1 MDFRSELVGCFSVGA
16 NGNPSVEMVE
26 AAFRHHDMNFRY
38 INCEVTPENLGSAV
52 AGAKAMGWVGFNCS
66 IPHKIE
72 VIKYLDGLGESAK
85 IIGAVNCTVLRDGKF
100 IGENT
105 DGKGFLTS
113 LQAVTN
119 PLGKS
124 IVIFG
129 AGGAARA
136 VAVEVA
142 LAGAKSIVIVNRDPT
157 RGEELVA
164 LINSRT
170 KSQAPFR
177 QWAGMFEIPQGID
190 IVVNATSIGMNPNSS
205 AHLELDINSLQPNMI
220 VADVVIDPPITH
232 LIKAAQVRGCTA
244 LNGFGMLV
252 NQGILGIKY
261 WTGIDV
267 DPEPMHERLRQL
279 L

>member
-1 MDFRSELVGCFSVGA
+1 MDFRSELVGCFSVGS

-170 KSQAPFR
+170 KSQATFR

-267 DPEPMHERLRQL
+267 DPEPMQERLRQL

>member
-1 MDFRSELVGCFSVGA
+1 MDFRSELVGCFSVGS

-164 LINSRT
+164 LITSRT
-170 KSQAPFR
+170 KSQATFR

>member
-1 MDFRSELVGCFSVGA
+1 MDFRSELVGCFSVGS

-119 PLGKS
+119 PLGTS
-124 IVIFG
+124 IVILG

-170 KSQAPFR
+170 KSQATFR

>member
-1 MDFRSELVGCFSVGA
+1 MDFRSELVGCFSVGS

-157 RGEELVA
+157 RGEELAA

-170 KSQAPFR
+170 KSQATFR

>member
-1 MDFRSELVGCFSVGA
+1 MDFRSELVGCFSVGS

-26 AAFRHHDMNFRY
+26 AAFRHHGMNFRY

-170 KSQAPFR
+170 KSEATFR

-205 AHLELDINSLQPNMI
+205 AHLELDINSLQPDMI

>member
-1 MDFRSELVGCFSVGA
+1 MDFRSELVGCFSVGS

-170 KSQAPFR
+170 KSQATFR

-261 WTGIDV
+261 WTGVDV

>member
-1 MDFRSELVGCFSVGA
+1 MDFRSELVGCFSVGS

-164 LINSRT
+164 LINSST
-170 KSQAPFR
+170 KSQATFR

>member
-1 MDFRSELVGCFSVGA
+1 MDFRSELVGCFSVGS

-142 LAGAKSIVIVNRDPT
+142 HAGAKSIVIVNRDPT

-170 KSQAPFR
+170 KSQATFR

>member
-1 MDFRSELVGCFSVGA
+1 MDFRSELVGCFSVGS

-113 LQAVTN
+113 LQAITN

-170 KSQAPFR
+170 KSQATFR

-190 IVVNATSIGMNPNSS
+190 IIVNATSIGMNPNSS

>member
-1 MDFRSELVGCFSVGA
+1 MDFRSELVGCFSVGS

-26 AAFRHHDMNFRY
+26 AAFRHHGMNFRY

-119 PLGKS
+119 PVGKS

-170 KSQAPFR
+170 KSEATFR

-205 AHLELDINSLQPNMI
+205 AHLELDINSLQPDMI

>member
-1 MDFRSELVGCFSVGA
+1 MDFRSELVGCFSVGS

-170 KSQAPFR
+170 KSQATFR

-279 L
+279 F

>member
-1 MDFRSELVGCFSVGA
+1 MDFRSDLVGCFSVGS

-26 AAFRHHDMNFRY
+26 AAFRHHDINFRY
-38 INCEVTPENLGSAV
+38 INCEVTPENLGAAV
-52 AGAKAMGWVGFNCS
+52 AGAKAMGWIGFNCS

-105 DGKGFLTS
+105 DGKGFLAS

-119 PLGKS
+119 PTGKS
-124 IVIFG
+124 VVIFG

-142 LAGAKSIVIVNRDPT
+142 LAGAKSIVIVNRDFK
-157 RGEELVA
+157 RGQELA
-164 LINSRT
+164 ELINSKT
-170 KSQAPFR
+170 KSHATHVHWTNTFK
-177 QWAGMFEIPQGID
+177 IPESTD
-190 IVVNATSIGMNPNSS
+190 IVVNATSIGMSPNRS
-205 AHLELDINSLQPNMI
+205 ARLELDTNSLQPNMI
-220 VADVVIDPPITH
+220 VADVVIDPPLTH
-232 LIKAAQVRGCTA
+232 LIQDAQAKGCTV

-252 NQGILGIKY
+252 NQGILGIKF

-279 L
+279 V

>member
-1 MDFRSELVGCFSVGA
+1 
-16 NGNPSVEMVE
+16 
-26 AAFRHHDMNFRY
+26 MNFRY

-113 LQAVTN
+113 LQAITN

-170 KSQAPFR
+170 KSQATFR

-190 IVVNATSIGMNPNSS
+190 IIVNATSIGMNPNSS

>member
-1 MDFRSELVGCFSVGA
+1 MDFRSELVGCFSVGS

-26 AAFRHHDMNFRY
+26 SAFRHHGMNFRY
-38 INCEVTPENLGSAV
+38 INCEVTPENLGTAV

-170 KSQAPFR
+170 KSEATFR
-177 QWAGMFEIPQGID
+177 QWAGMFEIPEGID
-190 IVVNATSIGMNPNSS
+190 IVVNATSIGMNPDSS

-232 LIKAAQVRGCTA
+232 LIKTAQMRGCTA

>member
-1 MDFRSELVGCFSVGA
+1 MDFRSELVGCFSVGS

-170 KSQAPFR
+170 KSQATFR

-232 LIKAAQVRGCTA
+232 LIKAAQVLGCTA

>member
-1 MDFRSELVGCFSVGA
+1 MDFRSELVGCFSVGS

-170 KSQAPFR
+170 KSQATFR

>member
-1 MDFRSELVGCFSVGA
+1 MDFRSELVGCFSVGS

-170 KSQAPFR
+170 KSQATFR

-232 LIKAAQVRGCTA
+232 LIKAAQVRECTA

>member
-1 MDFRSELVGCFSVGA
+1 MDFGSELVGCFSVGS

-170 KSQAPFR
+170 KSQATFR